1 MEHLGLFVA
10 ALAIAYLVPGPDMVL
25 VMQTASRQGRGLALA
40 TACGLGLARG
50 AHVALAAMG
59 LAALLKASPLLFD
72 FMRGIGAAYLVWL
85 GARLA
90 RADIW
95 EGTANPAQSP
105 PLPRSYRLAFQ
116 RGLLTNIANPKA
128 LLFCSVLLPQ
138 FLHADSGMVTLQF
151 ALLGIVL
158 VGVGLIFDLCYTAVG
173 MALGRWMAR
182 HPLAQRFQRWLFAI
196 LLMGFG
202 TKLALSS

>member
-1 MEHLGLFVA
+1 M
-10 ALAIAYLVPGPDMVL
+10 
-25 VMQTASRQGRGLALA
+25 A

-50 AHVALAAMG
+50 AHVALAAVG

-72 FMRGIGAAYLVWL
+72 IMRGIGAAYLVWL
-85 GARLA
+85 GIRLA
-90 RADIW
+90 RADMW
-95 EGTANPAQSP
+95 SETATTTPQP
-105 PLPRSYRLAFQ
+105 PVPRSYRLAFQ

-138 FLHADSGMVTLQF
+138 FMHADAGMVALQF

-158 VGVGLIFDLCYTAVG
+158 VGVGLIFDLFYTAVG

-182 HPLAQRFQRWLFAI
+182 HPLARRFQRWLFATS
-196 LLMGFG
+196 LMGFG
-202 TKLALSS
+202 TKLALSG

>member
-1 MEHLGLFVA
+1 MEHLSLFVA
-10 ALAIAYLVPGPDMVL
+10 ALVIAYLVPGPDMVL
-25 VMQTASRQGRGLALA
+25 ILQTASRQGRGLALA

-50 AHVALAAMG
+50 AHVVLAAVG

-72 FMRGIGAAYLVWL
+72 IMRGIGAAYLVWL
-85 GARLA
+85 GIRLA
-90 RADIW
+90 RADMW
-95 EGTANPAQSP
+95 SETATTTPQP
-105 PLPRSYRLAFQ
+105 PVPRSYRLAFQ

-138 FLHADSGMVTLQF
+138 FMHADAGMVALQF

-158 VGVGLIFDLCYTAVG
+158 VGVGLIFDLFYTAVG

-182 HPLAQRFQRWLFAI
+182 HPLARRFQRWLFATS
-196 LLMGFG
+196 LMGFG
-202 TKLALSS
+202 TKLALSG

>member
-25 VMQTASRQGRGLALA
+25 ILQTASRQGRGIALA

-50 AHVALAAMG
+50 AHVALAALG
-59 LAALLKASPLLFD
+59 LAALLKAAPLLFD
-72 FMRGIGAAYLVWL
+72 IMRGLGAAYLVWL
-85 GARLA
+85 GIRLA
-90 RADIW
+90 RTDMWADTPSDTPQA
-95 EGTANPAQSP
+95 G
-105 PLPRSYRLAFQ
+105 LPRSYRMAFQ

-138 FLHADSGMVTLQF
+138 FMHADSGTVALQF
-151 ALLGIVL
+151 ALLGVVL
-158 VGVGLIFDLCYTAVG
+158 VGVGLMFDLFYTAVG
-173 MALGRWMAR
+173 MALGRWMTR
-182 HPLAQRFQRWLFAI
+182 YPLAQRFQRWLFAT

>member
-25 VMQTASRQGRGLALA
+25 ILQTASRQGRGLALA
-40 TACGLGLARG
+40 TACGLGLARA

-72 FMRGIGAAYLVWL
+72 ILRGIGAAYLVWL
-85 GARLA
+85 GIRLA
-90 RADIW
+90 RADMW
-95 EGTANPAQSP
+95 SDTASAAPQTL
-105 PLPRSYRLAFQ
+105 LPRSYRLAFQ

-138 FLHADSGMVTLQF
+138 FMRVDSGMVALQF
-151 ALLGIVL
+151 TLLGIVL
-158 VGVGLIFDLCYTAVG
+158 VGVGLIFDLFYTAVG
-173 MALGRWMAR
+173 MALGRWMAS
-182 HPLAQRFQRWLFAI
+182 HPLAQRFQRWLFAT

-202 TKLALSS
+202 TKLALSG